1 MIQAI
6 GTGAS
11 PAIDPN
17 ATAPAPALAPAQP
30 PATTQP
36 NSTGQQ
42 DGASAST
49 STSSHDNQSST
60 KVVVERGEN
69 QLVTVFKVLDRATGA
84 VLTEVP
90 HQAAQ
95 SVAADPNYT
104 AGSLFN
110 SKA

>member
-6 GTGAS
+6 GAGAQS
-11 PAIDPN
+11 VTDPN
-17 ATAPAPALAPAQP
+17 ANSPVSGQA

-36 NSTGQQ
+36 GSTGPS
-42 DGASAST
+42 GAGTAT
-49 STSSHDNQSST
+49 PVAQAATAEHDNQSST

-95 SVAADPNYT
+95 AVAADPNYT